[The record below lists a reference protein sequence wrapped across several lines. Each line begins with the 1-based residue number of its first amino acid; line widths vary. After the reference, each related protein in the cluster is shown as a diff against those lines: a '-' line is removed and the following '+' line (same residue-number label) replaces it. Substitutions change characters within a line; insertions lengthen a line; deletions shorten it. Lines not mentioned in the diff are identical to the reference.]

1 MQLPPATASALARV
15 RYGRYVIRRLRRLKL
30 DDLADAC
37 ERQNRALLDASRAAE
52 DAASPVQDALA
63 DRDAC
68 DDALDERAKD
78 IRHALAGRSRDAA
91 STPPYTRVF
100 PEGIGHYTDASL
112 DQEVPRYE
120 QLASRLDAHLPAA
133 DALRATAL
141 PGIVEGLDC
150 YRDAAAALV
159 AARIAEDAA
168 GDRLTEAT
176 DAWQRQLERAYGSL
190 IERVG
195 KAVAERFFPA
205 ARARAKKADAPA
217 QPVRPARPS
226 APPVS

>member
-1 MQLPPATASALARV
+1 MQLPPATASSLIRV
-15 RYGRYVIRRLRRLKL
+15 RYGRYVIRRMRRLKL

-37 ERQNRALLDASRAAE
+37 ERQNRALLESSRAAE

-68 DDALDERAKD
+68 DDALDARAKD
-78 IRHALAGRSRDAA
+78 IRHALAGRHRDAV
-91 STPPYTRVF
+91 SMPPYTRVF
-100 PEGIGHYTDASL
+100 PEGIAHYTDASL
-112 DQEVPRYE
+112 DVEVARYE
-120 QLASRLDAHLPAA
+120 QLASRLDAHLSAD

-141 PGIVEGLDC
+141 PGVVEDLDC
-150 YRDAAAALV
+150 YRDAAAALDT
-159 AARIAEDAA
+159 ARIAEDAA
-168 GDRLTEAT
+168 GDRLAEVTE
-176 DAWQRQLERAYGSL
+176 AWQRQFERAYGSL

-217 QPVRPARPS
+217 QPVQPARPS